1 MTLLE
6 LQEVLGEAIT
16 NLENGTGDIDKAK
29 AIASLAKQMINN
41 ADVVLRAEKMFSERK
56 LGDSNIMDMV
66 NGGYMLLKKAP
77 DGSLEGKT
85 LE

>member
-1 MTLLE
+1 MIMIITDRGIIRLR
-6 LQEVLGEAIT
+6 LQQEIYHKVPKMSRKT
-16 NLENGTGDIDKAK
+16 K
-29 AIASLAKQMINN
+29 

-85 LE
+85 LG

>member
-1 MTLLE
+1 
-6 LQEVLGEAIT
+6 
-16 NLENGTGDIDKAK
+16 
-29 AIASLAKQMINN
+29 MINN

-66 NGGYMLLKKAP
+66 NGGYMLVKKAP

-85 LE
+85 LG

>member
-1 MTLLE
+1 
-6 LQEVLGEAIT
+6 
-16 NLENGTGDIDKAK
+16 
-29 AIASLAKQMINN
+29 MINN
-41 ADVVLRAEKMFSERK
+41 ADVVLRAEKIFSERK

-66 NGGYMLLKKAP
+66 NGGYMLLKKAT